1 MSAKVTVSNDI
12 TLVTLHN
19 APADMNF
26 IATIFEDIA
35 TLNIDIDMISL
46 SPVQGSTMTVSFTI
60 KDDDLMSLLGYTSRL
75 KAKNIKP
82 IVSSGN
88 SIISVMDDTMEENPG
103 VAAKIFRAIA
113 NNISRLYL
121 GHINAASR
129 IFILSLRNTA
139 DGIPKFRQYK
149 AGES

>member
-88 SIISVMDDTMEENPG
+88 SIISVMDDTKEENPG

-113 NNISRLYL
+113 NNKVDI
-121 GHINAASR
+121 R
-129 IFILSLRNTA
+129 IVSTSQVQVSVLVTEADFEQAYQALSTCLN
-139 DGIPKFRQYK
+139 
-149 AGES
+149 S

>member
-19 APADMNF
+19 APADMDF

-113 NNISRLYL
+113 NNKVDI
-121 GHINAASR
+121 R
-129 IFILSLRNTA
+129 IVSTSQVQVSVLVTEADFEQAYQGLSTCLN
-139 DGIPKFRQYK
+139 
-149 AGES
+149 S

>member
-1 MSAKVTVSNDI
+1 MSAQVTVSNDI

-19 APADMNF
+19 APADMDF

-60 KDDDLMSLLGYTSRL
+60 KDDDLMALLGYTSRL

-88 SIISVMDDTMEENPG
+88 SVISLMDDTMEDNPG

-113 NNISRLYL
+113 NNKVDI
-121 GHINAASR
+121 R
-129 IFILSLRNTA
+129 IVSTSQVQVSVLVTEA
-139 DGIPKFRQYK
+139 DFEQAYK
-149 AGES
+149 ALSTCLNS

>member
-1 MSAKVTVSNDI
+1 MGAQVTVSNDI

-19 APADMNF
+19 APADMDF

-60 KDDDLMSLLGYTSRL
+60 KDDDLMALLGYTSRL

-82 IVSSGN
+82 IVIVVAPVCKQFLHYPTESATALPPG
-88 SIISVMDDTMEENPG
+88 SV
-103 VAAKIFRAIA
+103 
-113 NNISRLYL
+113 
-121 GHINAASR
+121 HIPFS
-129 IFILSLRNTA
+129 
-139 DGIPKFRQYK
+139 
-149 AGES
+149 